1 NLAIFF
7 LLIQAAAYSV
17 FNIYR
22 MNRSAQVHLGVTI
35 GSIGLLLAGIHF
47 FGRYDTLLTDQV
59 NMFQKSVVH
68 GLSYTDNFVNIQ
80 KAYVLAE
87 VAIIDAFCVYVSF
100 MSGYILVLFNT
111 FGLFLGVVFI

>member
-1 NLAIFF
+1 
-7 LLIQAAAYSV
+7 
-17 FNIYR
+17 

-68 GLSYTDNFVNIQ
+68 GLSYTDNFVNIP
-80 KAYVLAE
+80 KAYVLAA
-87 VAIIDAFCVYVSF
+87 VAIIAAIWVLDRKSTRLNSSHVAISYAVFCLKQKMKSVALYF
-100 MSGYILVLFNT
+100 YLQT
-111 FGLFLGVVFI
+111 

>member
-1 NLAIFF
+1 
-7 LLIQAAAYSV
+7 YSV

-68 GLSYTDNFVNIQ
+68 GLSYTDNFVNIP
-80 KAYVLAE
+80 KAYVLT
-87 VAIIDAFCVYVSF
+87 VVSIIDTICVF
-100 MSGYILVLFNT
+100 IFLMSGNNVVIFLSIHLYFVVYI
-111 FGLFLGVVFI
+111 